1 MIELNIEYMK
11 GVNFALTNN
20 AIETCQSV
28 TLKNLGDDLHDVCV
42 ECSGEYFATTNSV
55 VIPLLAHDKELR
67 LANFSIKPDNQ
78 KMVMLTES
86 INTTFCIKI
95 WADCGNLENR
105 KEVFSNEFDI
115 RLLAYDQWLGTDI
128 LPQSLTAFIMPNHP
142 AISKVVV
149 EAGAILKQM
158 TGESAFNAYQTHDPK
173 MVLIQ
178 VAAVYA
184 AIHQQG
190 IVYRALPASF
200 ECIGQRVTLPYQVLE
215 GKLGNCIELTIL
227 FASVLEAIGLNT
239 GIIIQ
244 QGHAF
249 LAVWLVDDCYQH
261 GICDDASFV
270 DKKCSKG
277 INEMIVL
284 ETTMATHENT
294 AFDKALQEAS
304 LKLADASVFQMMI
317 DVKRCRLENYRPMP
331 CRVMTDNGWV
341 LEQGVEHDS
350 CSIDVRECSR
360 YDLSNIRVIGARE
373 LSRMDIWERKLLDF
387 SLRNNMLNLYLRQK
401 AIQLISFEVDKL
413 EDQLQEGREFR
424 IMEKPDIDLKIDDS
438 DRLVHSRLYPSL
450 QPLVVD
456 DLAHDMLHTYH
467 TEAETKNTL
476 KNIYRAARN
485 AIEETGAN
493 SLFLAIGTLRWY
505 ENEVS
510 QTPRYAPILMLPV
523 EMVYKKGGY
532 FIRTRDEDIMLNVT
546 LTELL
551 RQNYGIAVPVLS
563 NLPKDNRGV
572 DVQLI
577 FTMLRDALKE
587 QKRWDVEEEC
597 ILGVFSFS
605 KFLMWNDIHNHR
617 EELLGNKVIESLVA
631 QRLTWQPEPLTSTLK
646 EKDKQMRP
654 DELALPVAVDSSQ
667 MAAVFEAGL
676 GHSFILYGPPGTGK
690 SQTITNLIA
699 NALFQGKRVL
709 FVAEKMAALSVVQ
722 RRLAKIGLDP
732 FCLEM
737 HSNKVTKRHIL
748 DQFAKA
754 LGVTHIMSPEEYAH
768 TAEKLYAERTKL
780 IEYMEALHEN
790 KGEDGFSLY
799 DCILRYESK
808 DCDTW
813 DEFLKVKGQRSKD
826 ESLSPSTF
834 DLSPSTLNK
843 STLPDYEHLLG
854 GRFES
859 VIKLVGQPSHHALV
873 GLGIEETDLANENTL
888 RSSLQ
893 DAMETLSPLSLHRE
907 RAGGLQSPPMQ
918 GDLEGLYSTRD
929 LHDELLRD
937 NSENI
942 FAQDAE
948 ALHRE
953 WMEIRAKWFVP
964 RFFAKRSYLN
974 RMRQFSPYIIE
985 ADVDKV
991 LDKLSTYT
999 KQHKQICE
1007 VQKVGEKY
1015 FGKTYELDALPSK
1028 SEIENMIAKLGQWS
1042 ENLGGS
1048 RDWYQW
1054 CQFRKEAIEKG
1065 LSALVD
1071 IIEHREVDASKVLD
1085 MTMKT
1090 IFMQLAK
1097 KKIGESAVLRTF
1109 EGMIFDET
1117 VSLYKK
1123 LTADFQ
1129 MLSQKELYAKLA
1141 ARVPRVTDNID
1152 SSSEIGLLNRNI
1164 SNGGR
1169 GLSLRD
1175 LMDQIPTLMPRLCPC
1190 MLMSPMSVAQYL
1202 SLNQE
1207 KFDLV
1212 IFDEASQMPTS
1223 EAIGAI
1229 ARGNALI
1236 VVGDPKQ
1243 MPPTSFFTST
1253 NVDEEEA
1260 EIDDLESILEDCRTL
1275 EIPSLQLNWHY
1286 RSQHESLIAFSNNE
1300 YYDGSLIT
1308 FPSVDDQQ
1316 TKVKLVPVDGVYDK
1330 GGKRSNKAEAEAIV
1344 DEIERRLKGTGSL
1357 PTGEGAERGSSI
1369 GVIAFSVV
1377 QQNLIEDILQ
1387 ERLENDKVL
1396 REAADELYEPIFVK
1410 NLENVQGDERD
1421 VILFSIGY
1429 GPDKTGKVSMNFG
1442 PLNNKGGERRLNVAV
1457 SRARQEMM
1465 VFSTLRSSQ
1474 IDLRRTNA
1482 RGVEGLKHFLEYAE
1496 QQILIQ
1502 TESSIHCGNDSL
1514 IAKQIA
1520 KALNE
1525 KGYQASINI
1534 GRSQFKVDVAVSR
1547 KDQPDVYQLGILLD
1561 GEGYHSTQTTRDREI
1576 VQTSV
1581 LGNLRWQVMRVWSVD
1596 WFNNPERVI
1605 GRIIE
1610 KISSEENVG
1619 ESASSLRGSAGG
1631 EASSPTFDISNEKVE
1646 EVQSNALEYKEFGM
1660 AQSKVNTA
1668 SDHKL
1673 ATAILEVEQPMSFMQ
1688 LCRRIAA
1695 WRGIPRVTPTLQTDI
1710 MQIAKQDMYVVPDRK
1725 GFTVWLNEEASHD
1738 YTTYRPASGRD
1749 VTDIPM
1755 AEIRNVVLEAVAEQ
1769 FSINADSLSLIA
1781 AKKLGFT
1788 RRGINVDE
1796 ALTIA
1801 TQQLCDEGKIE
1812 ITDGNIH
1819 LKGE

>member
-1 MIELNIEYMK
+1 MIELNIEYLK

-20 AIETCQSV
+20 GIATCQSL
-28 TLKNLGDDLHDVCV
+28 TMKNLGEDLHDVCV
-42 ECSGEYFATTNSV
+42 ECSGEYFTQTRSA
-55 VIPLLAHDKELR
+55 VIPLLPKGEVMR
-67 LANFSIKPDNQ
+67 LSDFCIKPDSE
-78 KMVMLTES
+78 KMISFTES
-86 INTTFCIKI
+86 VNTTFNIKV
-95 WADCGNLENR
+95 WADYANEESR
-105 KEVFSNEFDI
+105 QEVFANDYDI
-115 RLLAYDQWLGTDI
+115 RLLAYDQWLGIDV
-128 LPQSLTAFIMPNHP
+128 LPQSLSAFVMPNHP

-149 EAGAILKQM
+149 EAAAIMKQV
-158 TGESAFNAYQTHDPK
+158 TGQSSFNEYQTRNPDD
-173 MVLIQ
+173 VLKQ

-200 ECIGQRVTLPYQVLE
+200 EQSGQRITLPYQVLE
-215 GKLGNCIELTIL
+215 SKLGNCVELTIL
-227 FASVLEAIGLNT
+227 FASVLEAIGINT
-239 GIIIQ
+239 GLIIQ
-244 QGHAF
+244 KGHAF

-261 GICDDASFV
+261 GICDDVSFIE
-270 DKKCSKG
+270 KKCSKG

-294 AFDKALQEAS
+294 AFDKALQTAS
-304 LKLADASVFQMMI
+304 AQLADMAKFQMMI

-331 CRVMTDNGWV
+331 SRVLADGCWV
-341 LEQGVEHDS
+341 LDKGVEHDS
-350 CSIDVRECSR
+350 CSIDIKECSR
-360 YDLSNIRVIGARE
+360 YDLSNIKVIGARE

-401 AIQLISFEVDKL
+401 AIQLISFDVDKL
-413 EDQLQEGREFR
+413 EDQLQDGREFR
-424 IMEKPDIDLKIDDS
+424 IIEKPDVDLKIDES

-467 TEAETKNTL
+467 TETETKNTL

-551 RQNYGIAVPVLS
+551 RQNYGIEVPVLS
-563 NLPKDNRGV
+563 NLPKDDHGV

-577 FTMLRDALKE
+577 FTMLRDALRE

-617 EELLGNKVIESLVA
+617 KELLENKVIESLVA
-631 QRLTWQPEPLTSTLK
+631 QRLTWQPDPLTSTLR

-754 LGVTHIMSPEEYAH
+754 LGVTHIKSPEDYAH

-780 IEYMEALHEN
+780 IEYMEALHES

-813 DEFLKVKGQRSKD
+813 DADLT
-826 ESLSPSTF
+826 PTF
-834 DLSPSTLNK
+834 QHLTPT
-843 STLPDYEHLLG
+843 TQADYEHLLG

-893 DAMETLSPLSLHRE
+893 DAKAVLENALNVLPTLSGTKE
-907 RAGGLQSPPMQ
+907 
-918 GDLEGLYSTRD
+918 
-929 LHDELLRD
+929 LHDQLLRD

-942 FAQDAE
+942 FSQDAD

-953 WMEIRAKWFVP
+953 WMEVRAKWFIP
-964 RFFAKRSYLN
+964 RFFAKRSFLSK
-974 RMRQFSPYIIE
+974 MRQFSPYIIE

-1007 VQKVGEKY
+1007 VQRVGEKY

-1028 SEIENMIAKLGQWS
+1028 SEIENMIAMLGQWS

-1065 LSALVD
+1065 LSALID

-1202 SLNQE
+1202 SLNQD

-1243 MPPTSFFTST
+1243 MPPTSFFSST

-1344 DEIERRLKGTGSL
+1344 NEIECRLKGTV
-1357 PTGEGAERGSSI
+1357 RGSSI

-1387 ERLENDKVL
+1387 ERLENDKAL

-1502 TESSIHCGNDSL
+1502 TESSIRCGNDSL
-1514 IAKQIA
+1514 IAQQIA
-1520 KALNE
+1520 NALNE
-1525 KGYQASINI
+1525 KGYQASVNI

-1605 GRIIE
+1605 SRIIE
-1610 KISSEENVG
+1610 RITNEESQTSSPSPNSYRPTPVFDISSEKE
-1619 ESASSLRGSAGG
+1619 
-1631 EASSPTFDISNEKVE
+1631 E
-1646 EVQSNALEYKEFGM
+1646 EVQSNAVEYKECDLSVS
-1660 AQSKVNTA
+1660 AAKKL
-1668 SDHKL
+1668 SDYKL
-1673 ATAILEVEQPMSFMQ
+1673 VKAILEVEQPMSFMQ
-1688 LCRRIAA
+1688 LCRRVSALREA
-1695 WRGIPRVTPTLQTDI
+1695 PRVTPTIQNSI
-1710 MQIAKQDMYVVPDRK
+1710 MEVVEKSMFLVPDRK
-1725 GFTVWLNEEASHD
+1725 SYTVWLNEEVSQG
-1738 YTTYRPASGRD
+1738 YCNYRPASGRD

-1755 AEIRNVVLEAVAEQ
+1755 AEIKNVVLEAVTEQ
-1769 FSINADSLSLIA
+1769 FSINTDSLSLIA

-1788 RRGINVDE
+1788 RRGTNVEE
-1796 ALTIA
+1796 ALSIA
-1801 TQQLCDEGKIE
+1801 TQELCNEGKIE

>member
-1 MIELNIEYMK
+1 MIELNIEYLK

-20 AIETCQSV
+20 GIATCQSL
-28 TLKNLGDDLHDVCV
+28 TMKNLGEDLHDVCV
-42 ECSGEYFATTNSV
+42 ECSGEYFTQTRSA
-55 VIPLLAHDKELR
+55 VIPLLPKGEVMR
-67 LANFSIKPDNQ
+67 LSDFCIKPDSE
-78 KMVMLTES
+78 KMISFTES
-86 INTTFCIKI
+86 VNTTFNIKV
-95 WADCGNLENR
+95 WADYADEEHR
-105 KEVFSNEFDI
+105 QEVFANDYDI
-115 RLLAYDQWLGTDI
+115 RLLAYDQWLGIDI
-128 LPQSLTAFIMPNHP
+128 LPQSLSAFVMPNHP

-149 EAGAILKQM
+149 DAAAILKEV
-158 TGESAFNAYQTHDPK
+158 TGQSSFNEYQTRNPDD
-173 MVLIQ
+173 VLKQ

-184 AIHQQG
+184 VIHQQG

-200 ECIGQRVTLPYQVLE
+200 EQSGQRITLPYQVLE
-215 GKLGNCIELTIL
+215 SKLGNCVELTIL
-227 FASVLEAIGLNT
+227 FASVLEAIGINT
-239 GIIIQ
+239 GLIIQ
-244 QGHAF
+244 KGHAF

-261 GICDDASFV
+261 GICDDASFIE
-270 DKKCSKG
+270 KKCSKG

-294 AFDKALQEAS
+294 AFDKALQTAS
-304 LKLADASVFQMMI
+304 AQLADMAKFQMMI

-331 CRVMTDNGWV
+331 CRVLADGCWV
-341 LEQGVEHDS
+341 LDKGVEHDS
-350 CSIDVRECSR
+350 CSIDIKECSR
-360 YDLSNIRVIGARE
+360 YDLSNIKVIGARE

-401 AIQLISFEVDKL
+401 AIQLISFDVDKL
-413 EDQLQEGREFR
+413 EDQLQDGREFR
-424 IMEKPDIDLKIDDS
+424 IIEKPDVDLKIDES

-551 RQNYGIAVPVLS
+551 RQNYGIEVPVLS
-563 NLPKDNRGV
+563 NLPKDAHGV

-577 FTMLRDALKE
+577 FTMLRDALRE

-617 EELLGNKVIESLVA
+617 KELLENKVIESLVA
-631 QRLTWQPEPLTSTLK
+631 QRLTWQPEPLTSTLR

-667 MAAVFEAGL
+667 MAAVIEAGL
-676 GHSFILYGPPGTGK
+676 GHTFILYGPPGTGK

-754 LGVTHIMSPEEYAH
+754 LGVTHIKSPEDYAH

-780 IEYMEALHEN
+780 IEYMEALHES
-790 KGEDGFSLY
+790 KGGDGFSLY

-813 DEFLKVKGQRSKD
+813 NADLT
-826 ESLSPSTF
+826 PTF
-834 DLSPSTLNK
+834 QHLTPT
-843 STLPDYEHLLG
+843 TQADYEHLLG

-859 VIKLVGQPSHHALV
+859 VIKLVGQPSHHVLV

-893 DAMETLSPLSLHRE
+893 DAKTVLENALNVLPMLSGTKE
-907 RAGGLQSPPMQ
+907 
-918 GDLEGLYSTRD
+918 
-929 LHDELLRD
+929 LHDQLLRD

-942 FAQDAE
+942 FSQDAD

-953 WMEIRAKWFVP
+953 WMEVRAKWFIP
-964 RFFAKRSYLN
+964 RFFAKRSFLSK
-974 RMRQFSPYIIE
+974 MRQFSPYIIE
-985 ADVDKV
+985 TDVEKV

-1007 VQKVGEKY
+1007 VQRVGEKY
-1015 FGKTYELDALPSK
+1015 FGKTYDLDALPSK
-1028 SEIENMIAKLGQWS
+1028 SEIENMISMLGQWS

-1065 LSALVD
+1065 LSALID
-1071 IIEHREVDASKVLD
+1071 IIEHREVDESKVLD

-1202 SLNQE
+1202 SLNQD

-1243 MPPTSFFTST
+1243 MPPTSFFSST

-1344 DEIERRLKGTGSL
+1344 NEIECRLKGIV
-1357 PTGEGAERGSSI
+1357 RGSSI

-1387 ERLENDKVL
+1387 ERLENDKAL

-1502 TESSIHCGNDSL
+1502 TESSIRCGNDSL
-1514 IAKQIA
+1514 IAQQIA
-1520 KALNE
+1520 NALNE
-1525 KGYQASINI
+1525 NGYQASVNI

-1605 GRIIE
+1605 SRIIE
-1610 KISSEENVG
+1610 KITNEE
-1619 ESASSLRGSAGG
+1619 SQIDTPTPITQHASS
-1631 EASSPTFDISNEKVE
+1631 TFDISNEKVE
-1646 EVQSNALEYKEFGM
+1646 EVQSNAVEYKECGL
-1660 AQSKVNTA
+1660 SA
-1668 SDHKL
+1668 SAAKKL
-1673 ATAILEVEQPMSFMQ
+1673 SDFKLVQAILEVEQPMSFMQ
-1688 LCRRIAA
+1688 LCRRVGAFREA
-1695 WRGIPRVTPTLQTDI
+1695 PRVTPTIQNSI
-1710 MQIAKQDMYVVPDRK
+1710 MEIVEKNMFLVPDRK
-1725 GFTVWLNEEASHD
+1725 SYTVWLNEEVSQG
-1738 YTTYRPASGRD
+1738 YCNYRPASGRD

-1755 AEIRNVVLEAVAEQ
+1755 AEIKNVVLEAVTEQ
-1769 FSINADSLSLIA
+1769 FSINTDSLSLIA

-1788 RRGINVDE
+1788 RRGTNVEE
-1796 ALTIA
+1796 ALSIA
-1801 TQQLCDEGKIE
+1801 TQELCNEGKIE

>member
-1 MIELNIEYMK
+1 MIELNIEYLK

-20 AIETCQSV
+20 GIATCQSL
-28 TLKNLGDDLHDVCV
+28 TMKNLGEDLHDVCV
-42 ECSGEYFATTNSV
+42 ECSGEYFTQTRSA
-55 VIPLLAHDKELR
+55 VIPLLPKGEVMR
-67 LANFSIKPDNQ
+67 LSDFCIKPDSE
-78 KMVMLTES
+78 KMISFTES
-86 INTTFCIKI
+86 VNTTFNIKV
-95 WADCGNLENR
+95 WADYANEESR
-105 KEVFSNEFDI
+105 QEVFANDYDI
-115 RLLAYDQWLGTDI
+115 RLLAYDQWLGIDV
-128 LPQSLTAFIMPNHP
+128 LPQSLSAFVMPNHP

-149 EAGAILKQM
+149 EAAAILKQV
-158 TGESAFNAYQTHDPK
+158 TGQSSFNEYQTRNPDD
-173 MVLIQ
+173 VLKQ

-200 ECIGQRVTLPYQVLE
+200 EQSGQRITLPYQVLE
-215 GKLGNCIELTIL
+215 SKLGNCVELTIL
-227 FASVLEAIGLNT
+227 FASVLEAIGINT
-239 GIIIQ
+239 GLIIQ
-244 QGHAF
+244 KGHAF

-261 GICDDASFV
+261 GICDDVSFIE
-270 DKKCSKG
+270 KKCSKG

-284 ETTMATHENT
+284 ETTMATHEDT
-294 AFDKALQEAS
+294 VFDKALQTAS
-304 LKLADASVFQMMI
+304 AQLADMAKFQMMI

-331 CRVMTDNGWV
+331 SRVLADGRWV
-341 LEQGVEHDS
+341 LDKGVEHDS
-350 CSIDVRECSR
+350 CSIDIKECSR
-360 YDLSNIRVIGARE
+360 YDLSNIKVIGARE

-401 AIQLISFEVDKL
+401 AIQLISFDVDKL
-413 EDQLQEGREFR
+413 EDQLQDGREFR
-424 IMEKPDIDLKIDDS
+424 IIEKPDVDLKIDES

-551 RQNYGIAVPVLS
+551 RQNYGIEVPLLS
-563 NLPKDNRGV
+563 NLPKDDHGV

-577 FTMLRDALKE
+577 FTMLRDALRE

-605 KFLMWNDIHNHR
+605 KFLMWNDVHNHR
-617 EELLGNKVIESLVA
+617 KELLENKVIESLVA
-631 QRLTWQPEPLTSTLK
+631 QRLTWQPDPLTSTLR

-754 LGVTHIMSPEEYAH
+754 LGVTHIKSPEDYAH

-780 IEYMEALHEN
+780 IEYMEALHES

-813 DEFLKVKGQRSKD
+813 DADLT
-826 ESLSPSTF
+826 PTF
-834 DLSPSTLNK
+834 QHLTPT
-843 STLPDYEHLLG
+843 TQADYEHLLG

-888 RSSLQ
+888 RSSLL
-893 DAMETLSPLSLHRE
+893 DAKTVLENALNVLPTLS
-907 RAGGLQSPPMQ
+907 G
-918 GDLEGLYSTRD
+918 TKD
-929 LHDELLRD
+929 LHDQLLRD

-942 FAQDAE
+942 FSQNSD

-953 WMEIRAKWFVP
+953 WMEVRAKWFIP
-964 RFFAKRSYLN
+964 RFFAKRSFISK
-974 RMRQFSPYIIE
+974 MRQFSPYIIE
-985 ADVDKV
+985 ADVEKV

-1007 VQKVGEKY
+1007 VQRVGEKY
-1015 FGKTYELDALPSK
+1015 FGKTFDLDALPSK
-1028 SEIENMIAKLGQWS
+1028 SEIENMISMLGQWS
-1042 ENLGGS
+1042 DNLGGS

-1065 LSALVD
+1065 LSSLID

-1202 SLNQE
+1202 SLNQD

-1212 IFDEASQMPTS
+1212 ILLMVASPVESFGLRHDALCHGEFTLND
-1223 EAIGAI
+1223 GAH
-1229 ARGNALI
+1229 L
-1236 VVGDPKQ
+1236 
-1243 MPPTSFFTST
+1243 
-1253 NVDEEEA
+1253 
-1260 EIDDLESILEDCRTL
+1260 
-1275 EIPSLQLNWHY
+1275 
-1286 RSQHESLIAFSNNE
+1286 
-1300 YYDGSLIT
+1300 
-1308 FPSVDDQQ
+1308 
-1316 TKVKLVPVDGVYDK
+1316 
-1330 GGKRSNKAEAEAIV
+1330 
-1344 DEIERRLKGTGSL
+1344 
-1357 PTGEGAERGSSI
+1357 
-1369 GVIAFSVV
+1369 
-1377 QQNLIEDILQ
+1377 
-1387 ERLENDKVL
+1387 
-1396 REAADELYEPIFVK
+1396 
-1410 NLENVQGDERD
+1410 
-1421 VILFSIGY
+1421 LFY
-1429 GPDKTGKVSMNFG
+1429 
-1442 PLNNKGGERRLNVAV
+1442 L
-1457 SRARQEMM
+1457 
-1465 VFSTLRSSQ
+1465 
-1474 IDLRRTNA
+1474 
-1482 RGVEGLKHFLEYAE
+1482 
-1496 QQILIQ
+1496 
-1502 TESSIHCGNDSL
+1502 
-1514 IAKQIA
+1514 
-1520 KALNE
+1520 
-1525 KGYQASINI
+1525 
-1534 GRSQFKVDVAVSR
+1534 
-1547 KDQPDVYQLGILLD
+1547 
-1561 GEGYHSTQTTRDREI
+1561 
-1576 VQTSV
+1576 
-1581 LGNLRWQVMRVWSVD
+1581 W
-1596 WFNNPERVI
+1596 
-1605 GRIIE
+1605 
-1610 KISSEENVG
+1610 
-1619 ESASSLRGSAGG
+1619 
-1631 EASSPTFDISNEKVE
+1631 
-1646 EVQSNALEYKEFGM
+1646 
-1660 AQSKVNTA
+1660 
-1668 SDHKL
+1668 
-1673 ATAILEVEQPMSFMQ
+1673 
-1688 LCRRIAA
+1688 
-1695 WRGIPRVTPTLQTDI
+1695 
-1710 MQIAKQDMYVVPDRK
+1710 
-1725 GFTVWLNEEASHD
+1725 
-1738 YTTYRPASGRD
+1738 
-1749 VTDIPM
+1749 
-1755 AEIRNVVLEAVAEQ
+1755 
-1769 FSINADSLSLIA
+1769 
-1781 AKKLGFT
+1781 
-1788 RRGINVDE
+1788 
-1796 ALTIA
+1796 
-1801 TQQLCDEGKIE
+1801 
-1812 ITDGNIH
+1812 
-1819 LKGE
+1819 